1 MNREEFIAY
10 IESRAGEAEI
20 PIHREGELVG
30 LPLEFHQ
37 ALAVAHLLDALGKP
51 APSGEDVR
59 KWYGEAA
66 LASPEAARWAY
77 RVVGSLR
84 NEDLGKLDVD
94 ELLKLGLRFESW
106 GALARGLAND
116 LRRDSDL
123 VNPSKDGGAH
133 TPLSQA

>member
-10 IESRAGEAEI
+10 IESRAEELGI
-20 PIHREGELVG
+20 PVHREGELLG
-30 LPLEFHQ
+30 LPREFYQ
-37 ALAVAHLLDALGKP
+37 ALAVAYLLDALGQP
-51 APSGEDVR
+51 APSGDDLRV
-59 KWYGEAA
+59 WYGKAA
-66 LASPEAARWAY
+66 LTSPEVARWAY

-84 NEDLGKLDVD
+84 NEDLHKLDVD
-94 ELLKLGLRFESW
+94 ELLKFWLRFESW

-116 LRRDSDL
+116 LRRDSNL